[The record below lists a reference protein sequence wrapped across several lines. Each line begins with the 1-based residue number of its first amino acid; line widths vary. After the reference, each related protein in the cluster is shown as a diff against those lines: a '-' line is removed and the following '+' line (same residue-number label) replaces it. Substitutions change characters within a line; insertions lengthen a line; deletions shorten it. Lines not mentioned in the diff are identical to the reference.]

1 MIYLTD
7 DSIFLNGD
15 EIPVYEK
22 KSFKMEWIKRPEEI
36 LGVLFTSKD
45 VQNIAKSADITFIE
59 AIQKCHLKKVASDDG
74 TALYTV
80 V

>member
-7 DSIFLNGD
+7 DRLFLND
-15 EIPVYEK
+15 DKMPVYDK
-22 KSFKMEWIKRPEEI
+22 KSFKMEWIKRPDEI
-36 LGVLFTSKD
+36 LGVLFSSKD
-45 VQNIAKSADITFIE
+45 VQNIAKSADITFVE
-59 AIQKCHLKKVASDDG
+59 AIEKCHLKKVASDDG